1 MQSKEKLEDMIN
13 KGYYDGVIK
22 LGKEVGI
29 DFQKINYLKL
39 TMKEDRD
46 LFRKFRRH
54 IVKRQNKIWEI
65 KLSEH
70 YILLNLEKVCD
81 MFRNPLLQC
90 FLFIQ

>member
-1 MQSKEKLEDMIN
+1 MQSKEVLDDRIN
-13 KGYYDGVIK
+13 KGYYNGVIG
-22 LGKEVGI
+22 LGKEVDI
-29 DFQKINYLKL
+29 DFQKIDKSW
-39 TMKEDRD
+39 TMREVED
-46 LFRKFRRH
+46 LFRKFRLH
-54 IVKRQNKIWEI
+54 IVEVHDRIPEI